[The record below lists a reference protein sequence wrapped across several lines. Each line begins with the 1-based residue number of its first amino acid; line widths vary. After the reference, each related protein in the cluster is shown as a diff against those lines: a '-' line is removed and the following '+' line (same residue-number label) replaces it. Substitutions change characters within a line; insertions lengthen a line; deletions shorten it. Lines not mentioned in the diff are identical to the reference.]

1 MAIELEV
8 VARNDFGR
16 GASRRHRRNEQTP
29 AIIIGQGK
37 EAVTVLLDEKKL
49 IAAALK
55 AEFFE
60 GLTLSLNGEK
70 LLLNQLTFSVIQF
83 LSVFYTWTSY
93 AFNIIY

>member
-70 LLLNQLTFSVIQF
+70 IAVKPVDIQRHPVSERILHVDF
-83 LSVFYTWTSY
+83 LRV
-93 AFNIIY
+93 